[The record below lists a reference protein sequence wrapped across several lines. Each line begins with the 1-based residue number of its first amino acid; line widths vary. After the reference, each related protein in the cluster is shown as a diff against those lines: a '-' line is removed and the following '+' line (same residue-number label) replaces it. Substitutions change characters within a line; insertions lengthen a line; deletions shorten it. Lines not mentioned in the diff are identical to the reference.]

1 MPTPT
6 PPDAPVGARA
16 ALPARRYWALALV
29 GAAGGLLSGAFGVG
43 GGILMVPLLIV
54 AAGMDQRRATATSLA
69 AIVPASIA
77 GSITYLANG
86 QVDLVAALFMA
97 LGGIIGSW
105 VGAWLL
111 RRLPITWL
119 RWMFIALLVLVAVR
133 MLLVVPERGGGHV
146 GFDLLPN
153 LALFAI
159 GIVVGVASGLFG
171 IGGGTIMVP
180 AFIAFFGMG
189 DLMAKGTSLAVMIPT
204 AISGTVSNTRAKLVD
219 LREALVVGIAATVA
233 SFAGVAVAFLLSP
246 EWSARLFAAFIVI
259 AAAQL
264 AVRAVRAQ
272 RSARASATPPPDP
285 DRADD

>member
-6 PPDAPVGARA
+6 PPDAPTGTRSPE
-16 ALPARRYWALALV
+16 PARRYLALALV

-97 LGGIIGSW
+97 IGGIIGSW
-105 VGAWLL
+105 FGAWLL

-119 RWMFIALLVLVAVR
+119 RWMFIALLVGVALR
-133 MLLVVPERGGGHV
+133 MLLVVPERSGGHV
-146 GFDLLPN
+146 EFAVLPL

-159 GIVVGVASGLFG
+159 GIVVGIASGLFG

-189 DLMAKGTSLAVMIPT
+189 DLLAKGTSLAVMIPT
-204 AISGTVSNTRAKLVD
+204 AISGTVSNARAGLVD
-219 LREALVVGIAATVA
+219 LREALVVGVAATAA
-233 SFAGVAVAFLLSP
+233 SFAGVALAFLLSP
-246 EWSARLFAAFIVI
+246 EWSARLFAAFILV
-259 AAAQL
+259 ATVQL

-272 RSARASATPPPDP
+272 RRERAAASSPESDGARD
-285 DRADD
+285 

>member
-1 MPTPT
+1 
-6 PPDAPVGARA
+6 V
-16 ALPARRYWALALV
+16 ALALV

-86 QVDLVAALFMA
+86 QVDLVAALFVA
-97 LGGIIGSW
+97 LGGVIGSW
-105 VGAWLL
+105 FGAWLL
-111 RRLPITWL
+111 RRLPIVWL
-119 RWMFIALLVLVAVR
+119 RWLFVALLVAVAVR

-146 GFDLLPN
+146 GFDLLPD
-153 LALFAI
+153 LALFALGI
-159 GIVVGVASGLFG
+159 GVGIASGLFG
-171 IGGGTIMVP
+171 IGGGAIMVP
-180 AFIAFFGMG
+180 AFIAFFAMG

-219 LREALVVGIAATVA
+219 LREALVVGIAATLA
-233 SFAGVAVAFLLSP
+233 SFAGVAIAFVLSP
-246 EWSARLFAAFIVI
+246 EWSARLFAAFVVI

-272 RSARASATPPPDP
+272 RRDAAEREAGDAPDP
-285 DRADD
+285 GVAHE

>member
-1 MPTPT
+1 MPSPAT
-6 PPDAPVGARA
+6 PDATDA
-16 ALPARRYWALALV
+16 PAPSRRYLALALV

-105 VGAWLL
+105 FGAWLL

-119 RWMFIALLVLVAVR
+119 RWMFIALLIAVAVR

-146 GFDLLPN
+146 DFDLLPI
-153 LALFAI
+153 LALFGI

-180 AFIAFFGMG
+180 AFIGFFVMG

-204 AISGTVSNTRAKLVD
+204 AISGTVSNSRARLVD

-233 SFAGVAVAFLLSP
+233 SFGGVAVAFVLSP
-246 EWSARLFAAFIVI
+246 EWSARLFAAFILI

-264 AVRAVRAQ
+264 ALRAVRAQ
-272 RSARASATPPPDP
+272 RRESGLTQG
-285 DRADD
+285 DDLA

>member
-1 MPTPT
+1 MPTP
-6 PPDAPVGARA
+6 PPIDAPATA
-16 ALPARRYWALALV
+16 PRYGALALV

-86 QVDLVAALFMA
+86 QVDLVAALFVA

-105 VGAWLL
+105 FGAWLL
-111 RRLPITWL
+111 RRLPIVWL
-119 RWMFIALLVLVAVR
+119 RWLFVALLVAVAVR

-146 GFDLLPN
+146 GFDLLPD
-153 LALFAI
+153 LALFALGI
-159 GIVVGVASGLFG
+159 GVGIASGLFG
-171 IGGGTIMVP
+171 IGGGAIMVP

-219 LREALVVGIAATVA
+219 LREALVVGIAATIA
-233 SFAGVAVAFLLSP
+233 SFAGVAIAFVLSP
-246 EWSARLFAAFIVI
+246 EWSARLFAAFVVI
-259 AAAQL
+259 AAVQL
-264 AVRAVRAQ
+264 SVRAVRAQ
-272 RSARASATPPPDP
+272 RRSAAEPD
-285 DRADD
+285 ADAPGAAHE